1 MKMKTINIH
10 GKNYVEVHER
20 VKFFRENF
28 KDHSLTT
35 EVIEKTENTIM
46 MQAIV
51 KNKDGFVL
59 ASGTAEEIK
68 DSSKVNKTSHV
79 ENCETSAWGRA
90 LANLGIGLDTSIASA
105 DEMNSAI
112 AKQDDRKWL
121 TESQFH
127 ATLKGTKRKAENVLN
142 AFRMKTEYKNQIKS
156 KFKI

>member
-1 MKMKTINIH
+1 MKMKTINIQ
-10 GKNYVEVHER
+10 GKSYVEVHER

-35 EVIEKTENTIM
+35 EVIEKTENSIM

-51 KNKDGFVL
+51 KNKDGFVI
-59 ASGTAEEIK
+59 ATGTAEEIK

-90 LANLGIGLDTSIASA
+90 LANLGIGLDTAIASA
-105 DEMNSAI
+105 EEMSSV
-112 AKQDDRKWL
+112 KQDTRKWL

-127 ATLKGTKRKAENVLN
+127 ATMKGKKNEAENVLK

>member
-1 MKMKTINIH
+1 MKMKTININ

-28 KDHSLTT
+28 KHHSLTT
-35 EVIEKTENTIM
+35 EVIEKTENSIM

-51 KNKDGFVL
+51 KNKDGFVI
-59 ASGTAEEIK
+59 ATGTAEEIK

-90 LANLGIGLDTSIASA
+90 LANLGIGLDIAIASA
-105 DEMNSAI
+105 EEMISV
-112 AKQDDRKWL
+112 KEDTRKWL

-127 ATLKGTKRKAENVLN
+127 ATMKGKRNEAENVLK

>member
-1 MKMKTINIH
+1 MKMKTINIQ
-10 GKNYVEVHER
+10 GKSYVEVHER

-35 EVIEKTENTIM
+35 EVIEKTENSIM

-51 KNKDGFVL
+51 KNKDGFVI
-59 ASGTAEEIK
+59 ATGTAEEIK

-90 LANLGIGLDTSIASA
+90 LANLGIGLDTAIASA
-105 DEMNSAI
+105 EEMRSV
-112 AKQDDRKWL
+112 KQDTRKWL

-127 ATLKGTKRKAENVLN
+127 ATMKGKKNEAENVLK

>member
-1 MKMKTINIH
+1 MKMKTINIQ
-10 GKNYVEVHER
+10 GKSYVEVHER

-35 EVIEKTENTIM
+35 EVIEKTENSIM

-51 KNKDGFVL
+51 KNKDGLVI
-59 ASGTAEEIK
+59 ATGTAEEIK

-90 LANLGIGLDTSIASA
+90 LANLGIGLDTAIASA
-105 DEMNSAI
+105 EEMSSV
-112 AKQDDRKWL
+112 KQDTRKWL

-127 ATLKGTKRKAENVLN
+127 ATMKGKKNEAENVLK

>member
-28 KDHSLTT
+28 KHHSLTT
-35 EVIEKTENTIM
+35 EVIEKTENSIM

-51 KNKDGFVL
+51 KNKDGLVI
-59 ASGTAEEIK
+59 ATGTAEEIK

-90 LANLGIGLDTSIASA
+90 LANLGIGLDTAIASA
-105 DEMNSAI
+105 DEVTSAI
-112 AKQDDRKWL
+112 IKQDTKKWL
-121 TESQFH
+121 TESQFY
-127 ATLKGTKRKAENVLN
+127 ATMKGKKNEAENVLK

>member
-1 MKMKTINIH
+1 MKMKTINIQ
-10 GKNYVEVHER
+10 GKSYVEVHER

-35 EVIEKTENTIM
+35 EVIEKTENSIM

-51 KNKDGFVL
+51 KNKDGLVI
-59 ASGTAEEIK
+59 ATGTAEEIK

-90 LANLGIGLDTSIASA
+90 LANLGIGLDTAIASA
-105 DEMNSAI
+105 EEMSNV
-112 AKQDDRKWL
+112 KQDTRKWL

-127 ATLKGTKRKAENVLN
+127 ATMKGKKNEAENVLK

>member
-1 MKMKTINIH
+1 MKKIKIQ
-10 GKNYVEVHER
+10 GKDYIEVNER
-20 VKFFRENF
+20 VKFFRENYS
-28 KDHSLTT
+28 DHSLTS
-35 EVIEKTENTIM
+35 EILEKTPDSIM
-46 MQAIV
+46 IQAAI

-59 ASGTAEEIK
+59 ATGIAEEIK

-90 LANLGIGLDTSIASA
+90 LANFGIGIDTSIASA
-105 DEMNSAI
+105 DEVTSAI
-112 AKQDDRKWL
+112 AKQDAKKWL

-127 ATLKGTKRKAENVLN
+127 ATMKGKKNEAENVLK